1 MTCGAIRLRSADTT
15 IMEPALPLPMG
26 TRKSGSGA
34 IREPPI
40 RAPSPMTL
48 RRAIWTSVTC
58 KTPKPFQ
65 SRIPA
70 IEQEPT
76 KRTEVWKR
84 VARVTK
90 ATCAPRM
97 SRSESRVKPGKGL
110 KLSNKK
116 KPARASGLHEIQRRF
131 TSTRFFSGHRQ
142 RWPLPEPARRRRLR
156 PPTQG
161 WPCSRRRRGAVP
173 A

>member
-1 MTCGAIRLRSADTT
+1 
-15 IMEPALPLPMG
+15 MG

-58 KTPKPFQ
+58 KTPKPFH

-76 KRTEVWKR
+76 KRTEVWK
-84 VARVTK
+84 K
-90 ATCAPRM
+90 
-97 SRSESRVKPGKGL
+97 SRQGNESYVRTTDVSIRITRKTRKGTE
-110 KLSNKK
+110 
-116 KPARASGLHEIQRRF
+116 AQ
-131 TSTRFFSGHRQ
+131 Q
-142 RWPLPEPARRRRLR
+142 
-156 PPTQG
+156 
-161 WPCSRRRRGAVP
+161 
-173 A
+173 